1 MRNLI
6 YPKRVSLRLFL
17 IVPFLLQIF
26 AVVGLVGYLSW
37 WNGQKAVNE
46 LALRLQTEMGDRV
59 TQHLDTY
66 LTAPQQ
72 INLTNV
78 QGIRLGLLQLNNLDK
93 LAQYFW
99 KQMQV
104 FPVSYIN
111 YGSEDGLFIGVER
124 LGNGKVVIQED
135 PALNSTRDN
144 IYETNEYGKRTRLI
158 ESNDVGA
165 DHRNEAWYEDPIK
178 AGKQVWSEIYHWED
192 RPEILSISSSYPVYN
207 QNSEVIGA
215 IGVDLIL
222 SQIGDKLR
230 QIKSTSSGEIFI
242 LERDGSLVAS
252 SGQSAPFKMVNQ
264 EATRLKATESG
275 DLLVKKTAQYLE
287 KRFGAFSKIQ
297 SSQSLTFDP
306 DGKKHFVRLFPWKDR
321 YGLDWLAILT
331 VPESEFTAQIDA
343 NTRTTIL
350 LCLAALAIAT
360 LLGICTAR
368 LISKPILR
376 LSQASEAI
384 AAGQLDQTVRVEG
397 ARELKTLAQ
406 SFNKMAGQL
415 RDSFAAITQTNID
428 LESQVEQ
435 RTAQFKKAVRAAMRA
450 AGQSAT
456 ALQAEEEAKSMAEAA
471 KQSKEDFFAN
481 LSHEL
486 RTPLN
491 SILGYANLLTHDP
504 NLSLEQATGAK
515 IIQNNGARLL
525 TLINDLLDFAA
536 LDKHDIQLTSADF
549 NFLAF
554 LEEVA
559 SVAQMRSQEKDLQF
573 QCEFASDLP
582 PEIGADAKYLRRVLL
597 SLLDNA
603 VKFTDQGTITL
614 RVGLGHQSTE
624 LPSQQ
629 TICFQVSDTGI
640 GISAAHLATI
650 FEPFSEIAEHS
661 GRERGRRLGLPL
673 SKKII
678 EQMGGSLQVDSQLA
692 QGSTFWVEIPV
703 TVVDLALAKVELEP
717 QRVRGYL
724 GKKRSILVVDANADN
739 CTLIQNLLTPI
750 GFKVAIAD
758 NGEQGLVL
766 ARQVRPDLIL
776 TDIFMGGKSGLRMT
790 MEIREIPEIQDTP
803 IIALSAS
810 QIGQIEDAS
819 LRAGCNAFLS
829 GPIDEHRL
837 LFLLKEYLNLQWI
850 YQSLSGVT

>member
-6 YPKRVSLRLFL
+6 HPKQVSLRLIL

-111 YGSEDGLFIGVER
+111 YGSADGLFIGVER
-124 LGNGKVVIQED
+124 LGNGKVVVQED

-158 ESNDVGA
+158 ESSDVGA
-165 DHRNEAWYEDPIK
+165 DHRDEAWYKDPIK

-287 KRFGAFSKIQ
+287 NRFGAFSKIQ
-297 SSQSLTFDP
+297 SSQSLTFNLE
-306 DGKKHFVRLFPWKDR
+306 GKKHFIRLFPWKDQ
-321 YGLDWLAILT
+321 YGLDWLAILA

-350 LCLAALAIAT
+350 LCLGALAIAT
-360 LLGICTAR
+360 LLGIYTAR

-384 AAGQLDQTVRVEG
+384 AAGQLDQTVQVEG

-406 SFNKMAGQL
+406 SFNKMAEQL
-415 RDSFAAITQTNID
+415 RDSFAAITQTNTA

-471 KQSKEDFFAN
+471 KQSKEDFFVN
-481 LSHEL
+481 LSAEL

-536 LDKHDIQLTSADF
+536 LDKHDLQLTSTDF
-549 NFLAF
+549 NLLTF

-559 SVAQMRSQEKDLQF
+559 SIAQMRSQEKDLQF

-582 PEIGADAKYLRRVLL
+582 PEISADAKYLRRVLL
-597 SLLDNA
+597 SLLNNA
-603 VKFTDQGTITL
+603 VKFTDQGTITF
-614 RVGLGHQSTE
+614 RVGLGHQSAE
-624 LPSQQ
+624 SPSQQ
-629 TICFQVSDTGI
+629 TICFQVSDTGL
-640 GISAAHLATI
+640 GISAAHLSTI
-650 FEPFSEIAEHS
+650 FEPFTEIEEHP

-703 TVVDLALAKVELEP
+703 TVIDLALAKVELEP

-724 GKKRSILVVDANADN
+724 GKKRSILVVDANSDN
-739 CTLIQNLLTPI
+739 CTLIQSLLTPI
-750 GFKVAIAD
+750 GFKVVIAD
-758 NGEQGLVL
+758 NGEQGLAL
-766 ARQVRPDLIL
+766 ARQVRPDLVL